1 MIKIYGM
8 QPADDLQID
17 YVNWEKIDT
26 PFSYYP
32 FIDRKKLS
40 NVIRVNTNVI
50 WEMALFDDERYSSIL
65 PLQWVSPD
73 EKWRDTRLVSYKEL
87 T

>member
-1 MIKIYGM
+1 M

-17 YVNWEKIDT
+17 YVNYEKIDS
-26 PFSYYP
+26 PFNSYP
-32 FIDRKKLS
+32 FRVNKKLS

-50 WEMALFDDERYSSIL
+50 WDLALFDDERYSSIL

-73 EKWRDTRLVSYKEL
+73 QKWRDTRLVTYKEL